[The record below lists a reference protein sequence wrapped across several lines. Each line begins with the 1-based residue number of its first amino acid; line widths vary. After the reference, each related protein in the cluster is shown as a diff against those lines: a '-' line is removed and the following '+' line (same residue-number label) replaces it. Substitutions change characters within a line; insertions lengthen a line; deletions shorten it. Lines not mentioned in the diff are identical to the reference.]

1 MRNKSILCVA
11 VSINALLSNLLA
23 VIANWFDVKMLGWVA
38 VVCLLLISISV
49 AFVRSDK
56 RGLDYAI
63 EKTLVVCVVSIFLS
77 VVLFETLTRQCIRWG
92 LQGSG
97 TPSETRLGTPV
108 RGSGGTSMYGGRIQ
122 KW

>member
-63 EKTLVVCVVSIFLS
+63 EKTEASCITVG
-77 VVLFETLTRQCIRWG
+77 LFDTDSGVKRCEYGARSAEC
-92 LQGSG
+92 LQ
-97 TPSETRLGTPV
+97 RAA
-108 RGSGGTSMYGGRIQ
+108 
-122 KW
+122 

>member
-38 VVCLLLISISV
+38 VVCLLLISASV

-92 LQGSG
+92 L
-97 TPSETRLGTPV
+97 
-108 RGSGGTSMYGGRIQ
+108 
-122 KW
+122 